1 MVVRLIARASA
12 ASVLAGAVATLW
24 VVPVAEAA
32 YPGTNGDV
40 AFSSTR
46 NNNIAIYQ
54 VNLSDPGI
62 GTSSGDSSAT
72 SDLTLGGGDVE
83 PFYSPDGATVYFSS
97 DRDTAGDWAIF
108 SIPANDPESA
118 SNPATE
124 LSAIPGEE
132 THNDY
137 SPSVALDGKTVVF
150 NRDNTSIDTLW
161 APGGASTVCTLYTPG
176 VGLLPD
182 NSSDGSGSRVV
193 FDPADPTKAIYAGA
207 DGDLHLLSGIK
218 FTSGSNPCNQQS
230 TITDTNISVEA
241 FPAGSQYATGVD
253 AFPDWGPNGQNVVFN
268 STRGGGNTLFVISNP
283 TGATPAGYPV
293 IPAQASSSSSA
304 ISTEPVFSPDGTEI
318 AFVQS
323 KKGSTVYSE
332 MLIPETN
339 GTWQASDMEDLSAQN
354 TTGISFDSEPDWQ
367 PIVQPA
373 NGQVPESPYL
383 PALPAAAVL
392 SAGSL
397 LVLGSWRSRRRA
409 SRA

>member
-1 MVVRLIARASA
+1 MYVRTVGRAA
-12 ASVLAGAVATLW
+12 AATVLGAVTTLW

-46 NNNIAIYQ
+46 NNDIAIYQ
-54 VNLSDPGI
+54 VNLADPGI
-62 GTSSGDSSAT
+62 GTASGDASAT
-72 SDLTLGGGDVE
+72 SELTLGAGDVE
-83 PFYSPDGATVYFSS
+83 PFYSPNGATAYFSS

-124 LSAIPGEE
+124 LSAIPGAEA
-132 THNDY
+132 HNDY
-137 SPSVALDGKTVVF
+137 SPSVAPDGGTVVF
-150 NRDNTSIDTLW
+150 NRDNISIDTLW
-161 APGGASTVCTLYTPG
+161 APGGESTVCTLYTPG
-176 VGLLPD
+176 AGLLPD

-193 FDPADPTKAIYAGA
+193 FDPVDPTKAIYAGA
-207 DGDLHLLSGIK
+207 DGNLHLLSGIK
-218 FTSGSNPCNQQS
+218 FTPGSNPCGQQS
-230 TITDTNISVEA
+230 TITDTNLSGEA

-268 STRGGGNTLFVISNP
+268 STRGGGDTLFVINDP
-283 TGATPAGYPV
+283 TGAMPTGYPV
-293 IPAQASSSSSA
+293 IAAQATTSSSA

-323 KKGSTVYSE
+323 KKGSSIYSE
-332 MLIPETN
+332 MLIPQTN
-339 GTWQASDMEDLSAQN
+339 GTWQASDMEDLSEQN

-367 PIVQPA
+367 PVVVPG

-392 SAGSL
+392 SVGSL
-397 LVLGSWRSRRRA
+397 LGLRSWRSRRRTA
-409 SRA
+409 RA